1 MSINNFDDKYL
12 NTKLSDGLTVREHMK
27 QSYENIK
34 FYSNSNLSTRFSS
47 DIIEQY
53 NFVINNINNRSNTY
67 EINNWEEIFIKTFLE
82 EISKIRKKYFSA
94 YVVYLK

>member
-53 NFVINNINNRSNTY
+53 NFCN
-67 EINNWEEIFIKTFLE
+67 K
-82 EISKIRKKYFSA
+82 
-94 YVVYLK
+94 